1 MAFLIPIGYVVVAGL
16 LGIGGTTA
24 AIIVN
29 KNKNELI
36 KNLKDDD
43 YV

>member
-1 MAFLIPIGYVVVAGL
+1 MAFLIPIGYVAAAL
-16 LGIGGTTA
+16 LGGTTA

-36 KNLKDDD
+36 KNLKDED

>member
-1 MAFLIPIGYVVVAGL
+1 MAFLIPIGYVAAAL

-36 KNLKDDD
+36 KNLKDED